1 MTQFGKGSFTR
12 LAQLRPRT
20 PELERSMR
28 NAASALAVLALIV
41 LGAGPVIAQ
50 EAQPEAPAAETPAP
64 EAAAPPAEA
73 PQAMTYTAETPQYRF
88 YPGDEIEI
96 IVFSAP
102 ELNRTV
108 TVGPDGRI
116 ALPLIPRITAAD
128 LTADELHDSLVAAY
142 AAHLRM
148 PELSVTPKTYA
159 SRQVFVGG
167 EVARPGIY
175 EMPANIDA
183 FQAVALAGGFLPSAR
198 RGDVLVLSRASGNAH
213 VTEVDLSPRAM
224 RGGFPDAQP
233 LQRYDVVYVPRSPI
247 SQVGLFMQQYV
258 RDALPVQFSF
268 YYDLAGDRN
277 D

>member
-1 MTQFGKGSFTR
+1 
-12 LAQLRPRT
+12 LAQLARKREPGAHNT
-20 PELERSMR
+20 WERSMR
-28 NAASALAVLALIV
+28 AAVSALAVLALV
-41 LGAGPVIAQ
+41 CLGALTGATAQ
-50 EAQPEAPAAETPAP
+50 EAPATP
-64 EAAAPPAEA
+64 
-73 PQAMTYTAETPQYRF
+73 PQAQPMTYTAETPQYRF

-96 IVFSAP
+96 IVYSAP

-108 TVGPDGRI
+108 TIGPDGRI
-116 ALPLIPRITAAD
+116 ALPLLPRIAAAD
-128 LTADELHDSLVAAY
+128 LTADELHDSLVSAY

-198 RGDVLVLSRASGNAH
+198 RGDVLVLSRAGGQAN
-213 VTEVDLSPRAM
+213 VTEVDLTTRAV
-224 RGGFPDAQP
+224 RGGLADMAP

-268 YYDLAGDRN
+268 YYDLQGDRN
-277 D
+277 N

>member
-1 MTQFGKGSFTR
+1 MRGAVALSAILVLLC
-12 LAQLRPRT
+12 LA
-20 PELERSMR
+20 
-28 NAASALAVLALIV
+28 
-41 LGAGPVIAQ
+41 GGPVMAQ
-50 EAQPEAPAAETPAP
+50 EEPAPTPASG
-64 EAAAPPAEA
+64 AAP
-73 PQAMTYTAETPQYRF
+73 MIYSVETPQYRF

-108 TVGPDGRI
+108 RVGPDGRI
-116 ALPLIPRITAAD
+116 ALPLLARITAAD
-128 LTADELHDSLVAAY
+128 LTAEELHDELVSAY

-148 PELSVTPKTYA
+148 PELAVTPRNYG

-175 EMPANIDA
+175 DMPANIDA

-198 RGDVLVLSRASGNAH
+198 RRDVLVMSRAGGEAR
-213 VTEVDLSPRAM
+213 VTPIDLSTRAL
-224 RGGFPDAQP
+224 RAGFPGAEP

-247 SQVGLFMQQYV
+247 SQIGLFMQQYV

-268 YYDLAGDRN
+268 YYDLQGDRN
-277 D
+277 N